1 MARILSTK
9 KLTEAQLHLLLNTSH
24 SLVHYDAIQ
33 ITALPENFPTKL
45 IKNAI
50 VTSQNTAK
58 LIIQN
63 EIQIDKV
70 FCVGE
75 KTAGLLFEHNYKVA
89 LVCEYASILAEIIT
103 SNYADDNFS
112 LICSQQR
119 LETIPNK
126 FSQEKLELQEF
137 HIYQTTSRYQKFDKD
152 FDVVLFYSPS
162 GIRSFFEAN
171 PQMTSIHAVCIG
183 TTTAKAAQNYVDKVS
198 FSSQTSVE
206 SVIVKAVKILQ

>member
-9 KLTEAQLHLLLNTSH
+9 KLSEAQQQLLLNTSH
-24 SLVHYDAIQ
+24 SLVHYDAIK
-33 ITALPENFPTKL
+33 ITALTENFPEQP

-58 LIIQN
+58 LIIEN
-63 EIQIDKV
+63 KFQIDKV

-75 KTAGLLFEHNYKVA
+75 KTAGLLYKNNYKVA
-89 LVCEYASILAEIIT
+89 LVCEYASKLATIIT
-103 SNYADDNFS
+103 ENYVDQDFS
-112 LICSQQR
+112 LICSEQR

-126 FSQEKLELQEF
+126 FSEEKLKLQEF
-137 HIYQTTSRYQKFDKD
+137 HIYQTTSRHQKFEKN

-162 GIRSFFEAN
+162 GIQSFFEAN
-171 PQMTSIHAVCIG
+171 PKMTSIQAVCIG
-183 TTTAKAAQNYVDKVS
+183 TTTAKAAENYVEKVAY
-198 FSSQTSVE
+198 SSQTSVE